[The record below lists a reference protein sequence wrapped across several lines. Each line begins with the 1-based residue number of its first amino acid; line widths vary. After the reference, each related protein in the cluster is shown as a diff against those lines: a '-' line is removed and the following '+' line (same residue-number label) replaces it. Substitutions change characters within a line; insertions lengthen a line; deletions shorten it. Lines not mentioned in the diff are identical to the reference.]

1 MAAFKLFAG
10 TDIGLRD
17 NNEDNFTVCP
27 DLTKGEWVIPSD
39 PQTVI
44 PLGQSGCL
52 MVVADGMGGQNA
64 GEVASAIAIST
75 VQEMFA
81 SANLTDNVVLKPD
94 GARDFMKKVMVEAD
108 RRVKKHSTTYSEAE
122 GMGSTIVLAWLLGNN
137 AHIAW
142 MGDSRAYSYL
152 PKEGLKRLS
161 KDHSYVQKLVDEGK
175 LTEQQAMEHPDSN
188 VITRSLGDTSQ
199 KAKPDAAT
207 FPVQSGEIILLCSD
221 GLCGFCSDD
230 LICGIISQNQNDLP
244 TCKEVLTEAALN
256 ADGSDN
262 ITIALLQ
269 IVQTESKDTSAKEDE
284 GGGLLTNI
292 LLFTVAAFIL
302 LSLCF
307 AGYRLTFPKQNDSL
321 VVTDSMAHKD
331 SMEEDSVKSNVQLQ
345 DNNAESGTKGKD
357 LQRQLDKIRD
367 ASKTGGIETTDNDAS
382 DKPADSWEPERIDG
396 ATDESKTPKK
406 NNSD

>member
-1 MAAFKLFAG
+1 MATFKLFAG

-27 DLTKGEWVIPSD
+27 DLTNGEWVIPSD

-44 PLGQSGCL
+44 PLGQNGCL
-52 MVVADGMGGQNA
+52 LVVADGMGGQNA

-75 VQEMFA
+75 VQEMFVP
-81 SANLTDNVVLKPD
+81 ANLTESVVSKAD
-94 GARDFMKKVMVEAD
+94 SARNFMKKVIVEAD
-108 RRVKKHSTTYSEAE
+108 RRVKKHSSTHREAE
-122 GMGSTIVLAWLLGNN
+122 GMGSTIVMAWLLGNN
-137 AHIAW
+137 IHIAW
-142 MGDSRAYSYL
+142 VGDSRAYYYS

-188 VITRSLGDTSQ
+188 IITRSLGDTSQ

-207 FPVQSGEIILLCSD
+207 YPVQPGEIILLCSD

-230 LICGIISQNQNDLP
+230 LICGIVSQNQNDLP

-269 IVQTESKDTSAKEDE
+269 VVQTDSKRNIVKREE
-284 GGGLLTNI
+284 GRGLFTNI

-307 AGYRLTFPKQNDSL
+307 AGHNLIFPKQDDSP
-321 VVTDSMAHKD
+321 VVSDFIFRKD
-331 SMEEDSVKSNVQLQ
+331 SIPEDSVNTKVQQ
-345 DNNAESGTKGKD
+345 HGTKGKD
-357 LQRQLDKIRD
+357 LQRQPDIIND
-367 ASKTGGIETTDNDAS
+367 ANKTGGTETT
-382 DKPADSWEPERIDG
+382 
-396 ATDESKTPKK
+396 
-406 NNSD
+406 NSDVSIKSEDSLEPTPVEDDVYESSTPNLNVQN

>member
-1 MAAFKLFAG
+1 MATFKLFAG

-27 DLTKGEWVIPSD
+27 DLTKGEWVTPSD
-39 PQTVI
+39 QQTVI

-75 VQEMFA
+75 VQEMFVP
-81 SANLTDNVVLKPD
+81 ANLTGSVASKPD
-94 GARDFMKKVMVEAD
+94 SAREFMKKVIVEAD
-108 RRVKKHSTTYSEAE
+108 RRVKKHSSSHSEEE
-122 GMGSTIVLAWLLGNN
+122 GMGSTIVMAWLLGSNI
-137 AHIAW
+137 HIAW

-175 LTEQQAMEHPDSN
+175 LTEQQALEHPDSN

-207 FPVQSGEIILLCSD
+207 YPVQPGEIILLCSD
-221 GLCGFCSDD
+221 GLCGFCNDEQ
-230 LICGIISQNQNDLP
+230 ICGIITQNQQDLP

-269 IVQTESKDTSAKEDE
+269 IVQTDPIEMVVEKDER
-284 GGGLLTNI
+284 GGLFTN
-292 LLFTVAAFIL
+292 LLLVTVAAFIL

-307 AGYRLTFPKQNDSL
+307 AGYKLVFPKQKDSP
-321 VVTDSMAHKD
+321 VVVDSTAHKD
-331 SMEEDSVKSNVQLQ
+331 NNQEDSVKNNAQQ
-345 DNNAESGTKGKD
+345 QGNNAESGKTRKD
-357 LQRQLDKIRD
+357 SQGQLDKIKK
-367 ASKTGGIETTDNDAS
+367 ASKTDGAEGEVAPSNTTDNG
-382 DKPADSWEPERIDG
+382 EPQKIEG
-396 ATDESKTPKK
+396 ARPESSTPIVQ
-406 NNSD
+406 N

>member
-1 MAAFKLFAG
+1 MATFKLFAG

-39 PQTVI
+39 QQTEI

-52 MVVADGMGGQNA
+52 LVVADGMGGQNA

-81 SANLTDNVVLKPD
+81 HANLTESVVSKTD
-94 GARDFMKKVMVEAD
+94 SARDFMKKVIVEAD
-108 RRVKKHSTTYSEAE
+108 KRVKTYSSTHSEAE
-122 GMGSTIVLAWLLGNN
+122 GMGSTIVLAWLLGRNL
-137 AHIAW
+137 HIAW

-161 KDHSYVQKLVDEGK
+161 KDHSFVQELVDEGK

-207 FPVQSGEIILLCSD
+207 FSVQPGEIILLCSD

-230 LICGIISQNQNDLP
+230 QICGIISQNQNDLA

-269 IVQTESKDTSAKEDE
+269 VVQADSKDMAM
-284 GGGLLTNI
+284 
-292 LLFTVAAFIL
+292 
-302 LSLCF
+302 
-307 AGYRLTFPKQNDSL
+307 L
-321 VVTDSMAHKD
+321 V
-331 SMEEDSVKSNVQLQ
+331 
-345 DNNAESGTKGKD
+345 
-357 LQRQLDKIRD
+357 
-367 ASKTGGIETTDNDAS
+367 
-382 DKPADSWEPERIDG
+382 
-396 ATDESKTPKK
+396 
-406 NNSD
+406 

>member
-1 MAAFKLFAG
+1 MTTFKLFAG

-27 DLTKGEWVIPSD
+27 DLTKGEWVIPSNQ
-39 PQTVI
+39 QTVI

-75 VQEMFA
+75 VQEMFTP
-81 SANLTDNVVLKPD
+81 ANLTESVVSKPES
-94 GARDFMKKVMVEAD
+94 ARDFMKKVIVEAD
-108 RRVKKHSTTYSEAE
+108 RRVKKHSSIHSEAE
-122 GMGSTIVLAWLLGNN
+122 GMGSTIVMVWLIGSN

-161 KDHSYVQKLVDEGK
+161 KDHSYVQKLVDAGQ

-188 VITRSLGDTSQ
+188 VITRSLGDTTQ
-199 KAKPDAAT
+199 KAKPDVAT

-221 GLCGFCSDD
+221 GLCGFCNDEQ
-230 LICGIISQNQNDLP
+230 IYGIITQNQQDLP

-269 IVQTESKDTSAKEDE
+269 VVQTETKEETVKKDEE
-284 GGGLLTNI
+284 GGGLITNI
-292 LLFTVAAFIL
+292 LLAVIAAFIL

-307 AGYRLTFPKQNDSL
+307 AGYKLIFPKQKDSP
-321 VVTDSMAHKD
+321 VVVDSIAHKD
-331 SMEEDSVKSNVQLQ
+331 SLVEESEVQQQGGNTEVEKKGKQLQ
-345 DNNAESGTKGKD
+345 D
-357 LQRQLDKIRD
+357 QLNKIKD
-367 ASKTGGIETTDNDAS
+367 ASKTIRKETTDGDAS
-382 DKPADSWEPERIDG
+382 GKPADSWEPERIDG
-396 ATDESKTPKK
+396 ATDESKTPII